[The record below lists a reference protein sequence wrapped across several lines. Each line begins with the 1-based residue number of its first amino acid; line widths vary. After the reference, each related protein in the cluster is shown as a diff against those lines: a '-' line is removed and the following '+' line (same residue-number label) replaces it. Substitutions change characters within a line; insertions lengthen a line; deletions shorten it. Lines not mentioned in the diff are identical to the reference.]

1 MSVRTRLYYVAGAVI
16 LTVALYFAPA
26 EIEKKPSAQ
35 SGVTEGKPLDFD
47 GMLSEAKKSIQRQE
61 LDQVESL
68 EQSAIKSEGD
78 TAVLSAL
85 GRKWDQLG
93 VPGISA
99 HYFELVAQLQP
110 GEREWLNAAYR
121 YFDAF
126 KINSDS
132 AGRAMMVQKAI
143 DCYKAVIAIN
153 PGNLDAKTDLGVC
166 YAEGT
171 PDPMQGIMLLREVV
185 QEKPTHENAQFNL
198 GVLSVKSGQL
208 DKAVDRFNKVLEL
221 NPGREDA
228 GFLLAR
234 CYANLG
240 QKQKAVE
247 LLNGLIK
254 NSKNKE
260 LSDQSA
266 ALLSQINSNQ

>member
-1 MSVRTRLYYVAGAVI
+1 MSSRTRLYYVAGAVV
-16 LTVALYFAPA
+16 LTVALYFAPG
-26 EIEKKPSAQ
+26 EVEKKPSVQ
-35 SGVTEGKPLDFD
+35 PGTTDVKPADFD
-47 GMLSEAKKSIQRQE
+47 GMLNESKKTLQRQE

-68 EQSAIKSEGD
+68 EQSARQSDGD
-78 TAVLSAL
+78 TAVLCSL

-93 VPGISA
+93 VPRISA

-110 GEREWLNAAYR
+110 GEKEWLNAAYR

-126 KINSDS
+126 KLSTDS
-132 AGRAMMVQKAI
+132 VSRAMMVQKAI
-143 DCYKAVIAIN
+143 DCYKTVLAAH

-171 PDPMQGIMLLREVV
+171 PNPMQGITLLREVV

-208 DKAVDRFNKVLEL
+208 EKAVDRFNTVLQL
-221 NPGREDA
+221 NPSREDA
-228 GFLLAR
+228 CFLLAR
-234 CYANLG
+234 CYTDLG

-247 LLNGLIK
+247 LLNRLIK

-260 LSDQSA
+260 LTDQSA
-266 ALLSQINSNQ
+266 ALLSQINTNQ